1 MNYQKLR
8 LEKHATNQRVEF
20 STLFLHDVERF
31 IGFTQPPFRIIPPL
45 NARQVFGSRVSWCWK
60 QKPAGKIAFRSW
72 FCFARKSVWNRDL
85 ALKRRKLPRPEWS
98 DLSAIVFLFRVYF
111 FARFVRVLCVNY
123 YYTGLFRVYTEF
135 RTDPRNESRKNQ
147 QTHWTSIII
156 YSLLR
161 EPLRIPYRA

>member
-123 YYTGLFRVYTEF
+123 YYSGLILHRDLEF
-135 RTDPRNESRKNQ
+135 TQNLG
-147 QTHWTSIII
+147 QTHAMSLERISRLIEHQLLSIH
-156 YSLLR
+156 Y
-161 EPLRIPYRA
+161 